1 MNRLAGKACFIT
13 GAASGLGL
21 AMAKAFS
28 AEGAIVAMTDRDI
41 AKGEAAASG
50 IENAFFL
57 PLDVTEEQVWIDTL
71 AAAVARMG
79 RLDVLVNNAGIALL
93 GTVETTD
100 IEDFRAMTRVNVD
113 GVFLG
118 CKYGIPHLR
127 ATGGG
132 SIINISSV
140 AGLVAAPPMAGY
152 AATKGAVRMLTKSI
166 AIDLARRGDK
176 IRCNS
181 IHPVFFNT
189 PMFTGM
195 SLPGVTDE
203 KLRAGLVR
211 SVPMQRLGEP
221 EEVAALAV
229 YLASNESGFITGAE
243 IPIDGGFTAA

>member
-28 AEGAIVAMTDRDI
+28 AEGAMVAMTDLD
-41 AKGEAAASG
+41 AVKGAEAAKA
-50 IENAFFL
+50 IERAFFL
-57 PLDVTEEQVWIDTL
+57 PLDVTQEQPWIDTL
-71 AAAVARMG
+71 AAAVGRMG
-79 RLDVLVNNAGIALL
+79 KLDVLVNNAGIALL
-93 GTVETTD
+93 GTVETTSLD
-100 IEDFRAMTRVNVD
+100 DFRRMSRVNVD

-127 ATGGG
+127 AAGGG

-152 AATKGAVRMLTKSI
+152 AATKGAVRLLTKSI

-189 PMFTGM
+189 PMLTGM
-195 SLPGVTDE
+195 SLPGLADE
-203 KLRAGLVR
+203 QLRAGLMR
-211 SVPMQRLGEP
+211 SVPMQRFGEP

-229 YLASNESGFITGAE
+229 YLASDESAFVTGAE

>member
-28 AEGAIVAMTDRDI
+28 AEGAVVCMSDLDE
-41 AKGEAAASG
+41 AKGEAAAAD
-50 IENAFFL
+50 IPNAFFL
-57 PLDVTEEQVWIDTL
+57 PLDVTREPEWVATL
-71 AAAVARMG
+71 NAATVRMG
-79 RLDVLVNNAGIALL
+79 KLDVLVNNAGIALM
-93 GTVETTD
+93 GTVESMSL
-100 IEDFRAMTRVNVD
+100 EDFQAMTRVNVD

-127 ATGGG
+127 ASGGG
-132 SIINISSV
+132 SIVNISSV

-152 AATKGAVRMLTKSI
+152 AATKGAVRLLTKSV

-189 PMFTGM
+189 PMLHGM
-195 SLPGVTDE
+195 SLPGMSDE
-203 KLRAGLVR
+203 KLQAGLMK
-211 SVPMQRLGEP
+211 SVPMKRFGEP

-229 YLASNESGFITGAE
+229 YLASDESGFITGAE

>member
-28 AEGAIVAMTDRDI
+28 AEGAVVAMTDLDEI
-41 AKGEAAASG
+41 KGEAAAQD
-50 IENAFFL
+50 IPNAFFL
-57 PLDVTEEQVWIDTL
+57 PLDVTREQEWIATL
-71 AAAVARMG
+71 NAATVRLG
-79 RLDVLVNNAGIALL
+79 KLDVLVNNAGIALM
-93 GTVETTD
+93 GTVESMSLD
-100 IEDFRAMTRVNVD
+100 DFQTMTRVNVD

-127 ATGGG
+127 ASGGG
-132 SIINISSV
+132 SIVNISSV
-140 AGLVAAPPMAGY
+140 AGIVAAPPMAGY
-152 AATKGAVRMLTKSI
+152 AATKGAVRLLTKSV

-189 PMFTGM
+189 PMLHGM
-195 SLPGVTDE
+195 SLPGMSDE
-203 KLRAGLVR
+203 KLQAGLMK
-211 SVPMQRLGEP
+211 SVPMKRFGEP

-229 YLASNESGFITGAE
+229 YLASDESGFITGAE

>member
-28 AEGAIVAMTDRDI
+28 AEGGVVAMTDRDV
-41 AKGEAAASG
+41 AKGEQEAKA
-50 IENAFFL
+50 ITNAFFL
-57 PLDVTEEQVWIDTL
+57 PLDVTEEQGWIDTL
-71 AAAVARMG
+71 AESVRRMG
-79 RLDVLVNNAGIALL
+79 KLDVLVNNAGIAAM
-93 GTVETTD
+93 GTVETTSL
-100 IEDFRAMTRVNVD
+100 EKFRAMTRVNVD

-118 CKYGIPHLR
+118 CKYGIPYLR
-127 ATGGG
+127 AAGGG

-152 AATKGAVRMLTKSI
+152 AATKGAVRLLTKAV
-166 AIDLARRGDK
+166 AIDLARRGDQ

-189 PMFTGM
+189 PMLTGM
-195 SLPGVTDE
+195 SLPGMDDE
-203 KLRAGLVR
+203 KLMAGLMK
-211 SVPMQRLGEP
+211 SVPMKRFGEP

-229 YLASNESGFITGAE
+229 YLASDESRFVTGAE
-243 IPIDGGFTAA
+243 IPIDGGFSAA